1 MKCQHVY
8 NSLKKSIKSLEKSIT
23 PYYSRV
29 YARENLHIQHL
40 FINFAP
46 IFGIL
51 QTQNIRTILIKR
63 TFILING
70 TKDINCLIIR

>member
-1 MKCQHVY
+1 MVVRAIIPAPSSVSHQVPVCP
-8 NSLKKSIKSLEKSIT
+8 KKSIKYLEKSIT

-63 TFILING
+63 IFY
-70 TKDINCLIIR
+70 

>member
-1 MKCQHVY
+1 MAVRAIIPAPSSVFPQLRI
-8 NSLKKSIKSLEKSIT
+8 SPKKSIKSLEKSIT

-29 YARENLHIQHL
+29 YARENLHIRNL

-63 TFILING
+63 IFY
-70 TKDINCLIIR
+70 